1 MRHVVVYELLSLDG
15 VAERP
20 DDFITDFDEVM
31 RENLVRVIATQ
42 DAVLLGRRTFDEW
55 AQFWPT
61 RNTPFASFINLER
74 SIRRTFV
81 PRKDSEDS
89 GDDGDGGISVLE
101 KAEEK
106 TKEPEQYK
114 VVLHNDD
121 FTPKAFVVDVIVGVF
136 RKEYQ
141 EATSIMLRA
150 HRNGRAVV
158 EIYTWDIAATK
169 VEQVH
174 QKAKSSGFP
183 LRCSV
188 EPE

>member
-1 MRHVVVYELLSLDG
+1 
-15 VAERP
+15 
-20 DDFITDFDEVM
+20 
-31 RENLVRVIATQ
+31 
-42 DAVLLGRRTFDEW
+42 
-55 AQFWPT
+55 
-61 RNTPFASFINLER
+61 
-74 SIRRTFV
+74 V
-81 PRKDSEDS
+81 PRKDSDDTGDEDE
-89 GDDGDGGISVLE
+89 GGISVLE

-121 FTPKAFVVDVIVGVF
+121 FTPKGFVVDVILSVF
-136 RKEYQ
+136 HKEYQ
-141 EATSIMLRA
+141 EAMSIMLRA

-158 EIYTWDIAATK
+158 EIYTWDIATTK

-174 QKAKSSGFP
+174 RKAKASGFP